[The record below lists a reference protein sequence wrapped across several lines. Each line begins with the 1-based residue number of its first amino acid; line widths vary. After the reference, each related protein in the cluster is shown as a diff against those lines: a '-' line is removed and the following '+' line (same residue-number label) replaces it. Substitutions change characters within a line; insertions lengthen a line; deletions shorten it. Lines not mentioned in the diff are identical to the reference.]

1 MQSDLNRP
9 PLVIIADS
17 SALFALVDMADA
29 THKFVASVHP
39 LIPDDAR
46 VIIPAEIFS
55 ETVNTLWKKIQRS
68 VAVAF
73 AEKLLTSSGFLLTE
87 SDDEIRRTGINMWK
101 NLRSKN
107 ISFTDCLVMAHA
119 DRWKTKWVFGLDEAF
134 AKNGYL
140 RLGVDGYP
148 ES

>member
-1 MQSDLNRP
+1 MVMQNDLNNP

-17 SALFALVDMADA
+17 SALFALEDARDA
-29 THKFVASVHP
+29 THNLVVSIYP
-39 LIPDDAR
+39 LIPDYAR

-55 ETVNTLWKKIQRS
+55 ETANTLWRKIKRT

-73 AEKLLTSSGFLLTE
+73 AEKLITSSGFTLTE
-87 SDDEIRRTGINMWK
+87 SSDTIRRAAIDIWK

-107 ISFTDCLVMAHA
+107 VSFTDCLVMAHA
-119 DRWKTKWVFGLDEAF
+119 DRWKTKWIFGLDVAF

-140 RLGVDGYP
+140 RLGIDGQ
-148 ES
+148 